1 MPVFILLTAGAD
13 FVVILKLY
21 YLPQINV
28 LKSFSLAMED
38 LLNVKW
44 LFHCLGFSTIYLRV

>member
-1 MPVFILLTAGAD
+1 MFILLTAGAD

-28 LKSFSLAMED
+28 LKSFTLVMEE

-44 LFHCLGFSTIYLRV
+44 LFHCLGFPTIYARV